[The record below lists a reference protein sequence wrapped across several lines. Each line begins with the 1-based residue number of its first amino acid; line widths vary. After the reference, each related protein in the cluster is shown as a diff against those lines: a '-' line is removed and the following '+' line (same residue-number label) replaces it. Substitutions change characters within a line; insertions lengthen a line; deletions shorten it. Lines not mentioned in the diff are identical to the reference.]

1 MSKWMREVKA
11 AEHLGVTPM
20 TMARMRFANTGPAY
34 GKVGRFWVYKIEDLD
49 EWARGQGRGEKP
61 EGAQP

>member
-20 TMARMRFANTGPAY
+20 TMARMRVGGGGPKC
-34 GKVGRFWVYKIEDLD
+34 GKVGRFWVYKVEDLD
-49 EWARGQGRGEKP
+49 EWARGK
-61 EGAQP
+61 AQQATP

>member
-20 TMARMRFANTGPAY
+20 TMKRLRVAGDGPKH
-34 GKVGRFWVYKIEDLD
+34 GKVGRFWVYKVEDLD
-49 EWARGQGRGEKP
+49 EWAREQGQKMAGGEP
-61 EGAQP
+61 C

>member
-20 TMARMRFANTGPAY
+20 TMKRLRVAGDGPKH
-34 GKVGRFWVYKIEDLD
+34 GKVGRFWVYKVEDLD
-49 EWARGQGRGEKP
+49 EWAREQGQKMAGG
-61 EGAQP
+61 QPC